1 MKWGL
6 TQWCTQ
12 QALSLQFFF
21 SNNLFTKFEASG
33 TSFRGGWAS
42 MSSAVDLFFRA
53 KSVKHVS
60 GVLCCHPV
68 PQHPC
73 IWCDETVDRRPVL
86 IHLVRSLLTDVW
98 LRPSA
103 NRLIFFS
110 SRVTC
115 FSWWTLFCIIS
126 SADRHSFP
134 RLAAVVRYLTARGLN
149 HFKISP
155 KISQSSKVHQI
166 NTFGSWKCAESDG
179 QLKNL
184 KSPQKKTKLASEM
197 RTRFTWRVGHV
208 TLNRSSDIRGCGR
221 IIGLME
227 FQKKA
232 GTCAV
237 DESDRGSHWMG
248 SSPALHFVG
257 GDTDH
262 WTRWSTHSHAIHH
275 RLLGRKNDLAS
286 PPQQIIRPT
295 KTDNQS
301 SDILN
306 VREKFLCQIRG
317 KI

>member
-115 FSWWTLFCIIS
+115 FFLVDPLLHNFIRWQTLVS
-126 SADRHSFP
+126 SFSRSGALLNRKRAESFQNFTKNQP
-134 RLAAVVRYLTARGLN
+134 IV
-149 HFKISP
+149 
-155 KISQSSKVHQI
+155 QSSPNQ
-166 NTFGSWKCAESDG
+166 
-179 QLKNL
+179 
-184 KSPQKKTKLASEM
+184 
-197 RTRFTWRVGHV
+197 HV
-208 TLNRSSDIRGCGR
+208 
-221 IIGLME
+221 
-227 FQKKA
+227 
-232 GTCAV
+232 
-237 DESDRGSHWMG
+237 W
-248 SSPALHFVG
+248 
-257 GDTDH
+257 
-262 WTRWSTHSHAIHH
+262 
-275 RLLGRKNDLAS
+275 
-286 PPQQIIRPT
+286 
-295 KTDNQS
+295 
-301 SDILN
+301 
-306 VREKFLCQIRG
+306 
-317 KI
+317 

>member
-12 QALSLQFFF
+12 QALSFQFFF

-155 KISQSSKVHQI
+155 KISQSSKVLQI

-179 QLKNL
+179 QLENL

-257 GDTDH
+257 GRHRPLNAVVDPFSRDPSSFTRPKKWFSQPPTADH
-262 WTRWSTHSHAIHH
+262 
-275 RLLGRKNDLAS
+275 
-286 PPQQIIRPT
+286 
-295 KTDNQS
+295 
-301 SDILN
+301 
-306 VREKFLCQIRG
+306 
-317 KI
+317 